1 MVLVT
6 GKKRRISP
14 ITLILQSPLKE
25 AESSIDA
32 CKRYALNA
40 VILLFTV
47 FSKSRNASALPIFND
62 SWLSVCHVSYSGW
75 TTASTN
81 IEPLP

>member
-14 ITLILQSPLKE
+14 ITFILQSPLKE

-40 VILLFTV
+40 VILQSQKVGTL
-47 FSKSRNASALPIFND
+47 LHY
-62 SWLSVCHVSYSGW
+62 LY
-75 TTASTN
+75 
-81 IEPLP
+81 L

>member
-47 FSKSRNASALPIFND
+47 FSKSRNASALPLFM
-62 SWLSVCHVSYSGW
+62 
-75 TTASTN
+75 TAGCQFVTFH
-81 IEPLP
+81 ILVGQRHHRT